1 MSMNSQSRG
10 FTLIE
15 ILVTTGILAVLS
27 TVTVLVVQPQELF
40 KQARDA
46 RRITDIKALMQ
57 VLRLA
62 GLGGNVIGNNDQV
75 SVSIP
80 DNDSSCS
87 TIAGSLPT
95 LEGGWTYRCAT
106 PTEYRQIDGMGW
118 IAADFGD
125 PFALNETTGNEAL
138 LAMVGTTYDTT
149 GAVITVLPVDPIND
163 VATGNY
169 FMYLYTSNNYQFVTA
184 FESQKYQALAAED
197 GGSDST
203 RYEVGIDLGLWPAA
217 AVGI

>member
-1 MSMNSQSRG
+1 MNPQSRG

-57 VLRLA
+57 VLKLA
-62 GLGGNVIGNNDQV
+62 GLGGNIIGNNDQV
-75 SVSIP
+75 SLSLP
-80 DNDSSCS
+80 DNSQTCTGLSGL
-87 TIAGSLPT
+87 TT
-95 LEGGWTYRCAT
+95 LENGWTYRCANAT
-106 PTEYRQIDGMGW
+106 DYRKIDGAGW

-125 PFALNETTGNEAL
+125 PFALNATQNNEAY
-138 LAMVGTTYDTT
+138 LASVGGDTYDTT
-149 GAVITVLPVDPIND
+149 GAVITVLPVDPVNSL
-163 VATGNY
+163 ATGHY
-169 FMYLYTSNNYQFVTA
+169 FMYLYTANNYQFVTT

-203 RYEVGIDLGLWPAA
+203 RYEVGIDLSLWPAA